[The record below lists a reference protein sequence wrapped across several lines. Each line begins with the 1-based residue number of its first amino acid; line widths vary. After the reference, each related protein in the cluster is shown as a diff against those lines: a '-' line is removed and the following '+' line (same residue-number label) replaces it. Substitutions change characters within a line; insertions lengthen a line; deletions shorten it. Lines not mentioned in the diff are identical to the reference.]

1 MAENLSSAG
10 GRFFWYNTSDA
21 DNVAGM
27 LKMSVKNPAEI
38 YFDAMTGQL
47 QSHGKIGLTN
57 AGDVSKVR
65 VNG

>member
-1 MAENLSSAG
+1 
-10 GRFFWYNTSDA
+10 
-21 DNVAGM
+21 M

-47 QSHGKIGLTN
+47 QYHGKIGLTN
-57 AGDVSKVR
+57 AGDISKVR